1 MYLGRTLSKRF
12 KDAHDNVRVGFGLT
26 EENSKLVR
34 FTNWVEN
41 GNFQQKVLKGVLL
54 FLVLCII
61 LCVFHLIVIFTLARE
76 LYYLYAM
83 SDFRQR
89 KNLYS
94 LSNKRE
100 TLEHQ
105 NEPRQD
111 YKRRQ
116 SKVQLNKVTYQ
127 SFSILLRITEMCTE
141 SIIMLI
147 AQLYIAI
154 YNDFHPGSLQIFAMI
169 TSFGSLVMGTFYW
182 NSEFPWDRKYADGLK
197 AVPLYVLAIAYKS
210 LSITT
215 LIAVFSYYA
224 CIPFVVLLLILGVII
239 YKLTSDNTKNVFN
252 SPAVYVRYAFYDHL
266 SLIIIQYFNV
276 FIYL

>member
-1 MYLGRTLSKRF
+1 
-12 KDAHDNVRVGFGLT
+12 
-26 EENSKLVR
+26 
-34 FTNWVEN
+34 
-41 GNFQQKVLKGVLL
+41 
-54 FLVLCII
+54 
-61 LCVFHLIVIFTLARE
+61 
-76 LYYLYAM
+76 M
-83 SDFRQR
+83 SDFRKRRHLKNQR
-89 KNLYS
+89 KNCE
-94 LSNKRE
+94 RE
-100 TLEHQ
+100 I
-105 NEPRQD
+105 EPMPD

-116 SKVQLNKVTYQ
+116 SKVQLNKITYQ

-154 YNDFHPGSLQIFAMI
+154 YNDFHPGSLQIFVMI

-224 CIPFVVLLLILGVII
+224 CIPFIVLLFTLGVIF

-252 SPAVYVRYAFYDHL
+252 ALAVYV
-266 SLIIIQYFNV
+266 SLITQN
-276 FIYL
+276 

>member
-1 MYLGRTLSKRF
+1 MCLSAAVYVGRTLSKRF
-12 KDAHDNVRVGFGLT
+12 KDAHDNVRVGMGLT
-26 EENSKLVR
+26 EDNSKLVR
-34 FTNWVEN
+34 FTNWVES
-41 GNFQQKVLKGVLL
+41 GNLQQKLLKGVLL

-61 LCVFHLIVIFTLARE
+61 LCVFHLIVIFTLVRE
-76 LYYLYAM
+76 LYYLYKM
-83 SDFRQR
+83 SDFRKRRNLRNLR
-89 KNLYS
+89 KNF
-94 LSNKRE
+94 E
-100 TLEHQ
+100 CQ
-105 NEPRQD
+105 NEPRPD

-116 SKVQLNKVTYQ
+116 SRVQLNKITYQ

-154 YNDFHPGSLQIFAMI
+154 YNDFRPGSLQIFVMI

-224 CIPFVVLLLILGVII
+224 CIPFVVLLIILGVII

-252 SPAVYVRYAFYDHL
+252 APAVYVRY
-266 SLIIIQYFNV
+266 V
-276 FIYL
+276 F

>member
-1 MYLGRTLSKRF
+1 MYLGRTLSTRF
-12 KDAHDNVRVGFGLT
+12 KDAHDNVRVGMGLT

-34 FTNWVEN
+34 FTNWVES
-41 GNFQQKVLKGVLL
+41 GNLQQKLLKGVIL
-54 FLVLCII
+54 FIVLCII
-61 LCVFHLIVIFTLARE
+61 LCVFHLIVIFTLVRE

-83 SDFRQR
+83 SDFRQA
-89 KNLYS
+89 KNQT
-94 LSNKRE
+94 E

-105 NEPRQD
+105 NEPRPD

-116 SKVQLNKVTYQ
+116 SKVQLNKTTYQ
-127 SFSILLRITEMCTE
+127 SFSLLLRITEMCTE

-169 TSFGSLVMGTFYW
+169 TSFGAIVMGTFYW
-182 NSEFPWDRKYADGLK
+182 NSEFPWDRKYTDGLK
-197 AVPLYVLAIAYKS
+197 AVPLYVLSVAYKS

-224 CIPFVVLLLILGVII
+224 CIPFVVLLLTLGVIF
-239 YKLTSDNTKNVFN
+239 YKLTADNTKNVFN
-252 SPAVYVRYAFYDHL
+252 AGAVYVRYVY
-266 SLIIIQYFNV
+266 
-276 FIYL
+276 

>member
-1 MYLGRTLSKRF
+1 MSKRF
-12 KDAHDNVRVGFGLT
+12 KDAHDNVRVGMGLT
-26 EENSKLVR
+26 DENSKLVR
-34 FTNWVEN
+34 FTNWVEK
-41 GNFQQKVLKGVLL
+41 GNFQQKLLKGVLL

-76 LYYLYAM
+76 LYYLYEM
-83 SDFRQR
+83 SEFRQR
-89 KNLYS
+89 KKFK
-94 LSNKRE
+94 NKRNA
-100 TLEHQ
+100 LENQ
-105 NEPRQD
+105 IEPIPD

-154 YNDFHPGSLQIFAMI
+154 YNDFHPGSLQIFVMI

-182 NSEFPWDRKYADGLK
+182 NSEFPWDRKYTDGLK

-224 CIPFVVLLLILGVII
+224 CIPFVVLLIILGVII

-252 SPAVYVRYAFYDHL
+252 APAVYVRY
-266 SLIIIQYFNV
+266 V
-276 FIYL
+276 F

>member
-34 FTNWVEN
+34 FTNWVES
-41 GNFQQKVLKGVLL
+41 GNLQQKLLKAILL
-54 FLVLCII
+54 FTVLCII
-61 LCVFHLIVIFTLARE
+61 LCVFHLIVIFTLVRE

-83 SDFRQR
+83 SDFRQA
-89 KNLYS
+89 KNLR
-94 LSNKRE
+94 NKGE
-100 TLEHQ
+100 TSENQ
-105 NEPRQD
+105 CEPRPD

-127 SFSILLRITEMCTE
+127 SFSMLLRVTEMCTE

-169 TSFGSLVMGTFYW
+169 TSFGSIVMGTFYW
-182 NSEFPWDRKYADGLK
+182 NSEFPWDRKYTDGLK

-224 CIPFVVLLLILGVII
+224 CIPFIVLLLILGVIF

-252 SPAVYVRYAFYDHL
+252 AGAVYVRY
-266 SLIIIQYFNV
+266 V
-276 FIYL
+276 